1 MSSVSQD
8 MLTQSGVEET
18 PVFIIAPL
26 KENSMLKVKKLIFWI
41 KWREIW
47 NKQEIF
53 ILHLFFVV
61 NEEIGGYLWK
71 SDNAVQIQLILNS
84 YSSRKYFHFLL
95 LEKRK
100 IRIFSF
106 FSQGYQ
112 GYQYKWMW
120 IIFLNINQEKTGK
133 AGGNRKIF

>member
-1 MSSVSQD
+1 

-47 NKQEIF
+47 NKQEI
-53 ILHLFFVV
+53 LVFVV

-71 SDNAVQIQLILNS
+71 SDDAVQIQLILDS
-84 YSSRKYFHFLL
+84 HF
-95 LEKRK
+95 
-100 IRIFSF
+100 
-106 FSQGYQ
+106 
-112 GYQYKWMW
+112 
-120 IIFLNINQEKTGK
+120 
-133 AGGNRKIF
+133 